1 MPQMPTRSIAAAAL
15 ILAAC
20 QPQEG
25 RLLVLDQAHADPLM
39 VNALAEPWTAA
50 GYRVE
55 YRRFYPHITRADLGR
70 YRTLVLLSGAA
81 PERPSD
87 PLNTGDLAL
96 LSEWTARGG
105 VVVVGYE
112 GAGAGAADR
121 WVLNRW
127 LAATGTGIAIGGDA
141 LQDAM
146 PSAALVP
153 QPRVTPRGGSG
164 PREAAFEGFPGG
176 RNHALRVPA
185 LAAALARVNGR
196 WPVIAATRVDAGL
209 IVVASRQL
217 LNVLGPDLR
226 PSTMP
231 WLDSD
236 GLARARTFLVALAR
250 WTRRPAEWAGLPA
263 SIRQGRL
270 TVVDAPRAVPVRA
283 APLAPPLGAEARPL
297 PEVAVRGD
305 TAAVALPDWLRHGV
319 RFVWVRQPLTG
330 VDAAPAPRGA
340 QLLDSVVA
348 FLQVGNLT
356 ALVSAA
362 YPQAAPDSTVV
373 PMWQRDAVRALW
385 RATTDRL
392 AATSQYWIPA
402 LDFRDFPP
410 ATDSLPGPACPL
422 APEFWTRQLLPA
434 ARTLARLAVEQR
446 DLIPALAFDLEN
458 APAADPFCPAV
469 TRAGIA
475 GLVRTGALDSARSM
489 GFAALSPAALADS
502 LEETGLLASY
512 DSVLEASVAE
522 RVRALRTAARRS
534 RPDLWFVVRGDVAPA
549 DWFRLGVL
557 RGLATAEA
565 PVILLTPEPDGRAL
579 AARYAARGISVLT
592 AVALI
597 PRRVAPAD
605 WPRLRR
611 LAFERNDGFW
621 LPTAADV
628 VTGPVQG
635 DSLGRLVRRLVKQP

>member
-1 MPQMPTRSIAAAAL
+1 MAPMPARSIAAAAL
-15 ILAAC
+15 VLAAC
-20 QPQEG
+20 QPQEQ
-25 RLLVLDQAHADPLM
+25 RLLVLDQTHADPIVL
-39 VNALAEPWTAA
+39 NALAGPWAAA

-55 YRRFYPHITRADLGR
+55 YRRFYPHLTRADLGR
-70 YRTLVLLSGAA
+70 YRTLVLLGGGA

-87 PLNTGDLAL
+87 PLNTGDFAL
-96 LSEWTARGG
+96 LGEWTARGG

-127 LAATGTGIAIGGDA
+127 LTATGTGIAIGGDP
-141 LQDAM
+141 LQDSVPA
-146 PSAALVP
+146 AALAP
-153 QPRVTPRGGSG
+153 QPRVTPLGGSG
-164 PREAAFEGFPGG
+164 PREAAFEAFPGG

-185 LAAALARVNGR
+185 PAAALARANR
-196 WPVIAATRVDAGL
+196 RSPVIAATRVDAGL
-209 IVVASRQL
+209 VMVTSRQL
-217 LNVLGPDLR
+217 LNVLGPDQR

-231 WLDSD
+231 WLDGD

-250 WTRRPAEWAGLPA
+250 WTRRPAEWASLPA
-263 SIRQGRL
+263 GVRHRRW
-270 TVVDAPRAVPVRA
+270 TVLDAPRAVPVKA
-283 APLAPPLGAEARPL
+283 APLTPPPGADARPL
-297 PEVAVRGD
+297 PEAAARGD

-319 RFVWVRQPLTG
+319 RLVWVRQPLTG
-330 VDAAPAPRGA
+330 ADAAPAPRGA

-362 YPQAAPDSTVV
+362 YPQAAPDSVVV
-373 PMWQRDAVRALW
+373 PAWQRDAVRALW
-385 RATTDRL
+385 RAMTDRL
-392 AATSQYWIPA
+392 ETTSQYWIPA

-422 APEFWTRQLLPA
+422 APEFWARELLPA
-434 ARTLARLAVEQR
+434 ARTLAHLAVEQR

-458 APAADPFCPAV
+458 APPADPFCPAV
-469 TRAGIA
+469 ARAGIA

-489 GFAALSPAALADS
+489 GFAGLSPATLADS

-512 DSVLEASVAE
+512 DSVLEAAVAD
-522 RVRALRTAARRS
+522 RVRALRTVARRG
-534 RPDLWFVVRGDVAPA
+534 RPDLLFVVRGDVAPA

-557 RGLATAEA
+557 RGLAVADA

-579 AARYAARGISVLT
+579 AARYAARGIPVLT
-592 AVALI
+592 AVALV
-597 PRRVAPAD
+597 PRRIAPAD

-621 LPTAADV
+621 LPTAVDGLTGV
-628 VTGPVQG
+628 VRG
-635 DSLGRLVRRLVKQP
+635 DSLARLVRRLVK

>member
-1 MPQMPTRSIAAAAL
+1 MPARSIAAAAL
-15 ILAAC
+15 VLAAC
-20 QPQEG
+20 QPQEQ
-25 RLLVLDQAHADPLM
+25 RLLVLDQTHADPIVL
-39 VNALAEPWTAA
+39 NALAGPWAAA

-55 YRRFYPHITRADLGR
+55 YRRFYPHLTRADLGR
-70 YRTLVLLSGAA
+70 YRTLVLLGGGA

-87 PLNTGDLAL
+87 PLNTGDFAL
-96 LSEWTARGG
+96 LGEWTARGG

-127 LAATGTGIAIGGDA
+127 LTATGTGIAIGGDP
-141 LQDAM
+141 LQDSVPA
-146 PSAALVP
+146 AALAP
-153 QPRVTPRGGSG
+153 QPRVTPLGGSG
-164 PREAAFEGFPGG
+164 PREAAFEAFPGG

-185 LAAALARVNGR
+185 PAAALARANR
-196 WPVIAATRVDAGL
+196 RSPVIAATRVDAGL
-209 IVVASRQL
+209 VMVTSRQL
-217 LNVLGPDLR
+217 LNVLGPDQR

-231 WLDSD
+231 WLDGD

-250 WTRRPAEWAGLPA
+250 WTRRPAEWASLPA
-263 SIRQGRL
+263 GVRHRRW
-270 TVVDAPRAVPVRA
+270 TVLDAPRAVPVKA
-283 APLAPPLGAEARPL
+283 APLTPPPGADARPL
-297 PEVAVRGD
+297 PEAAARGD

-319 RFVWVRQPLTG
+319 RLVWVRQPLTG
-330 VDAAPAPRGA
+330 ADAAPAPRGA

-362 YPQAAPDSTVV
+362 YPQAAPDSVVV
-373 PMWQRDAVRALW
+373 PAWQRDAVRALW
-385 RATTDRL
+385 RAMTDRL
-392 AATSQYWIPA
+392 ETTSQYWIPA

-422 APEFWTRQLLPA
+422 APEFWARELLPA
-434 ARTLARLAVEQR
+434 ARTLAHLAVEQR

-458 APAADPFCPAV
+458 APPADPFCPAV
-469 TRAGIA
+469 ARAGIA

-489 GFAALSPAALADS
+489 GFAGLSPATLADS

-512 DSVLEASVAE
+512 DSVLEAAVAD
-522 RVRALRTAARRS
+522 RVRALRTVARRG
-534 RPDLWFVVRGDVAPA
+534 RPDLLFVVRGDVAPA

-557 RGLATAEA
+557 RGLAVADA

-579 AARYAARGISVLT
+579 AARYAARGIPVLT
-592 AVALI
+592 AVALV
-597 PRRVAPAD
+597 PRRIAPAD

-621 LPTAADV
+621 LPTAVDGLTGV
-628 VTGPVQG
+628 VRG
-635 DSLGRLVRRLVKQP
+635 DSLARLVRRLVK

>member
-1 MPQMPTRSIAAAAL
+1 MPAMPARSIAAAAL
-15 ILAAC
+15 LLAAC
-20 QPQEG
+20 QPQEQ
-25 RLLVLDQAHADPLM
+25 RLLVLDQAHADPIVL
-39 VNALAEPWTAA
+39 NALAGPWAAA

-55 YRRFYPHITRADLGR
+55 YRRFYPHLTRADLGR
-70 YRTLVLLSGAA
+70 YRTLVLLGGGA

-96 LSEWTARGG
+96 LGEWTARGG

-127 LAATGTGIAIGGDA
+127 LAATGTGIAIGGDPLLDSVPA
-141 LQDAM
+141 
-146 PSAALVP
+146 AALAP

-164 PREAAFEGFPGG
+164 PREAAFEAFPGG

-185 LAAALARVNGR
+185 PAAALARANR
-196 WPVIAATRVDAGL
+196 RSPVIAATRVDAGL
-209 IVVASRQL
+209 VMVTSRQL
-217 LNVLGPDLR
+217 LNVLGPDQR

-231 WLDSD
+231 WLDGD
-236 GLARARTFLVALAR
+236 GLARARTFLVARAR
-250 WTRRPAEWAGLPA
+250 WTRRPAEWASLPA
-263 SIRQGRL
+263 GVRHRRW
-270 TVVDAPRAVPVRA
+270 TVLDAPRAVPVKA
-283 APLAPPLGAEARPL
+283 ALLTPPPGADARPL
-297 PEVAVRGD
+297 PETAARGD

-319 RFVWVRQPLTG
+319 RLVWVRQPLTG
-330 VDAAPAPRGA
+330 ADAAPAPRGA

-362 YPQAAPDSTVV
+362 YPQAAPDSVVV
-373 PMWQRDAVRALW
+373 PAWQRDAVRALW
-385 RATTDRL
+385 RAMTDRL
-392 AATSQYWIPA
+392 ETTSQYWIPA

-422 APEFWTRQLLPA
+422 APEFWTRELLPA
-434 ARTLARLAVEQR
+434 ARTLAHLAVEQR

-458 APAADPFCPAV
+458 APPADPFCPAV
-469 TRAGIA
+469 ARAGIA

-489 GFAALSPAALADS
+489 GFAGLSPATLADS

-512 DSVLEASVAE
+512 DSVLEAAVAD
-522 RVRALRTAARRS
+522 RVRALRTVARRG
-534 RPDLWFVVRGDVAPA
+534 RPDLLFVVRGDVAPA

-557 RGLATAEA
+557 RGLASPDA
-565 PVILLTPEPDGRAL
+565 PVVLLTPEPEGRAL
-579 AARYAARGISVLT
+579 AARYAARGIPVLT
-592 AVALI
+592 AVALV
-597 PRRVAPAD
+597 PRRIAPAD

-621 LPTAADV
+621 LPTAVDGLTGV
-628 VTGPVQG
+628 VRG
-635 DSLGRLVRRLVKQP
+635 DSLARLVRRLVK